1 MAISFRKSAMAGC
14 CLMSSWFCFSIE
26 MPEWAKMYF
35 CTSLINSMLRSL
47 KIEKSLDSVEIWW
60 LRIMPIPKS
69 ASSNIK
75 RQNITAR
82 PLGVFLCS
90 IHRQSGKNKVA
101 ITAPTDNGIRNSLAK
116 YKPAIKRNKRSSF
129 FNPEAELIVM
139 FIRLYGSFHVS
150 TNLSFSRL
158 LYPKNFS

>member
-1 MAISFRKSAMAGC
+1 MAGC

-60 LRIMPIPKS
+60 LRTMPIPDRR
-69 ASSNIK
+69 SSNIK
-75 RQNITAR
+75 RQKTTAI
-82 PLGVFLCS
+82 PLGTFLYS
-90 IHRQSGKNKVA
+90 NHRQKGKNNVA
-101 ITAPTDNGIRNSLAK
+101 TTAPTDNGIRNSLAK

-139 FIRLYGSFHVS
+139 LNGLHGLFPCFHESKLFITVL
-150 TNLSFSRL
+150 T
-158 LYPKNFS
+158 